1 MEKYGVTL
9 YEDQM
14 VENIIYQIMSPITE
28 LMPEVNI
35 FRLSHSFTFVK
46 ASTYFYTVVV
56 RLYISINPSSGGFIN
71 TSIYA
76 TVCGDLIRGRGV

>member
-1 MEKYGVTL
+1 
-9 YEDQM
+9 M
-14 VENIIYQIMSPITE
+14 VENLLDQIMSPITE

-35 FRLSHSFTFVK
+35 CRLSHSFTFVK

-76 TVCGDLIRGRGV
+76 TFCGDLIRGRGV